1 VCDLASSSQQTVI
14 GGSTPSKLIDLSQR
28 SNTNGRNPI
37 LVRDRQSIDAVAI
50 AVHIGKGE
58 TIRNRHNSVQ
68 MLAIDRL
75 FNASHCAQHGSKKV
89 ELFHPL
95 VIYEDH
101 GIALD
106 KVVDVVFGGNKKCEP
121 NLVKASRKV
130 ERQHMGSGSYDV
142 FSGIYGASV
151 KSRALR
157 WIAESTHYNR
167 MWILEGDIVWTGS
180 AWVCTFWLINP
191 TWRWKVTN
199 VCAYGGD
206 CLWQDEFFNEYAD
219 DSADLI
225 AINTTLKNG
234 LDWPHFAS
242 CTLCDDKE
250 GTLAARKTAFLPVF
264 RISKRLARA
273 VLEGLGSSTLTG
285 HHEVYIST
293 ICARIKGC
301 RWRVIESSQHCRFRP
316 EITLKNLRQGI
327 IKSRLYHPV
336 KSSDVFS
343 QLLQFASSA

>member
-1 VCDLASSSQQTVI
+1 
-14 GGSTPSKLIDLSQR
+14 
-28 SNTNGRNPI
+28 
-37 LVRDRQSIDAVAI
+37 
-50 AVHIGKGE
+50 
-58 TIRNRHNSVQ
+58 
-68 MLAIDRL
+68 
-75 FNASHCAQHGSKKV
+75 
-89 ELFHPL
+89 
-95 VIYEDH
+95 
-101 GIALD
+101 
-106 KVVDVVFGGNKKCEP
+106 
-121 NLVKASRKV
+121 
-130 ERQHMGSGSYDV
+130 
-142 FSGIYGASV
+142 
-151 KSRALR
+151 
-157 WIAESTHYNR
+157 

-301 RWRVIESSQHCRFRP
+301 RDYTKKSEARYYQVKAIPSSKIIGCVQPTTTICKFCLVFIDTYVIDMLSYGCISPGLSSQ
-316 EITLKNLRQGI
+316 EYGTQ
-327 IKSRLYHPV
+327 
-336 KSSDVFS
+336 
-343 QLLQFASSA
+343 